1 MSEIR
6 LDQNQ
11 GLRPQIAS
19 TDSIRPLEAI
29 GYGHNLQR
37 HFCTDNGIDSSSDES
52 VMLIAVRQVSAGN
65 VPRRS
70 PKKECIEIDLDS
82 SETFT
87 TSADST
93 SSHTNVNT
101 TNQMAPHKLGSS
113 HRNRRQFPGVAF
125 SHAST
130 SLFQPQRQIGQDDD
144 DSNGERTDGIECSRL
159 NGKTSKRHAMNRT
172 LPMTNEN
179 SKSHDFRRH
188 SKTND
193 RVMDHDSD
201 IDALSDIAAT
211 LESLKQRT
219 PPPRRRRKSARI
231 RSTSEDEVETKYL
244 SDFDLP
250 VTTEMGKKKKRRR
263 DEDEEFRMTV
273 EIEMDSVAGSA
284 RKSRR
289 RVVPNYKE
297 SSSEHDSNSS
307 DSEGTSFD
315 RTAFEND
322 LKKENA
328 GSHSCHVSSTHMAT
342 YSPDVATQLGVEGS
356 TRDTTWHSQL
366 EMGSGEDDELFLYI

>member
-11 GLRPQIAS
+11 GLRTQIAS

-52 VMLIAVRQVSAGN
+52 VMLIAV
-65 VPRRS
+65 
-70 PKKECIEIDLDS
+70 
-82 SETFT
+82 
-87 TSADST
+87 
-93 SSHTNVNT
+93 
-101 TNQMAPHKLGSS
+101 
-113 HRNRRQFPGVAF
+113 
-125 SHAST
+125 
-130 SLFQPQRQIGQDDD
+130 RQIGQDDD

-188 SKTND
+188 SKTKD

-219 PPPRRRRKSARI
+219 SSPPSRRRRKSARI

-250 VTTEMGKKKKRRR
+250 VPTEMGKKKKRRR
-263 DEDEEFRMTV
+263 DEDQEFQMTLD
-273 EIEMDSVAGSA
+273 IEMDSVAGST

-307 DSEGTSFD
+307 DSEDTSFD

-322 LKKENA
+322 VKNKNA
-328 GSHSCHVSSTHMAT
+328 GSHSCHVSSTHMAA